1 MYTSA
6 YLNEISER
14 SLSPPLTC
22 AVNPGKSNGLLV
34 SILMTPL
41 NAFGPYNAELAPT
54 IISTFLRSN
63 SDEPK
68 KFPNEKFNPGDW
80 LSTPSII

>member
-1 MYTSA
+1 
-6 YLNEISER
+6 
-14 SLSPPLTC
+14 
-22 AVNPGKSNGLLV
+22 
-34 SILMTPL
+34 MTPL

-80 LSTPSII
+80 LSTPSMI

>member
-1 MYTSA
+1 
-6 YLNEISER
+6 
-14 SLSPPLTC
+14 
-22 AVNPGKSNGLLV
+22 
-34 SILMTPL
+34 MTPL
-41 NAFGPYNAELAPT
+41 NAFGPYNAEFAPT

>member
-1 MYTSA
+1 
-6 YLNEISER
+6 
-14 SLSPPLTC
+14 
-22 AVNPGKSNGLLV
+22 
-34 SILMTPL
+34 MTPL
-41 NAFGPYNAELAPT
+41 NAFGPYSAEFAPT

-80 LSTPSII
+80 LSTPSIIWRERTGDVELNPLVFIILNPKLAEVTS